1 MKSSLFESCGDGNSP
16 RFCYKNCRQVW
27 EQKFAL
33 ESDAMNRRFSA
44 KTATLHE
51 CETENRHKNIEN

>member
-1 MKSSLFESCGDGNSP
+1 
-16 RFCYKNCRQVW
+16 VW

-44 KTATLHE
+44 KTAALHE
-51 CETENRHKNIEN
+51 CVTENRHKNIEN